1 LLVASPSSEWQR
13 FRLATADSAGDNV
26 PTLDD
31 LALLQML
38 VAMCAA
44 IVIVRSTFV
53 GGAVFSIL
61 ILLPALALIYLY
73 DLLFLDLAPAEVF
86 ENWAPFA
93 QLSCVFWVWAGIIL
107 YPMFRHGGDFAG
119 R

>member
-1 LLVASPSSEWQR
+1 LALLALPSSGWQR
-13 FRLATADSAGDNV
+13 FRLATADTAGDNV

-31 LALLQML
+31 FALLQML

-53 GGAVFSIL
+53 GGAIFAIL
-61 ILLPALALIYLY
+61 ILLPALVLIYLY

-86 ENWAPFA
+86 EDWRPFI
-93 QLSCVFWVWAGIIL
+93 QLSCVFWLWAGGIL
-107 YPMFRHGGDFAG
+107 LLARRA
-119 R
+119 